1 MSAEAYLGCCQT
13 SKMKL
18 FVKIISNFQ
27 PSTISNRALNQLL
40 GQYDWEAVFG
50 KFNSLLLRF
59 IHTWEMCIVECYIY
73 IDYRAAKIKK
83 KFIKLILYATIIKFQ
98 CSPSFD
104 SILYFLT
111 V

>member
-1 MSAEAYLGCCQT
+1 
-13 SKMKL
+13 
-18 FVKIISNFQ
+18 
-27 PSTISNRALNQLL
+27 
-40 GQYDWEAVFG
+40 
-50 KFNSLLLRF
+50 
-59 IHTWEMCIVECYIY
+59 MCIVECYIY